1 MAIKPGAR
9 WIPGR
14 PRIKPGVARND
25 GPSGVIPNGRHDCK
39 AHAFVIPSEWHDRKT
54 HAFVIPGERRSRETR
69 DPQTGSDGHAAPE
82 FTQWIPARTLPRV
95 RNDSGVRERGV
106 TLVELVVVMTLLGII
121 AAVAAVALRDPVRA
135 YADSNRRAELTDMAD
150 TALRRMARDIR
161 LALPNSVR
169 VSGTNLE
176 LLLTKTGGRYREQQ
190 NGAGQGNVLDFALP
204 DTQFDTL
211 GTMSNIPAPIAN
223 GDILGVYNLY
233 ADPGITS
240 ANAYTFGSGNC
251 SAADSPNCNTTAI
264 SGTSAG
270 ALPNE
275 TRIRFAARQFPHA
288 SPGNRFHVVQGPVT
302 YECAPG
308 PRDAQGNATGTLK
321 RISGYTI
328 ALNQPTGAGFGTSAL
343 LAGNVAGCDITY
355 NPLVLTQSLGLVSIS
370 LTLTRGGES
379 VRLYHEVHVTNIP

>member
-1 MAIKPGAR
+1 MRSPVTSLITEPPPH

-25 GPSGVIPNGRHDCK
+25 GWFGD
-39 AHAFVIPSEWHDRKT
+39 T
-54 HAFVIPGERRSRETR
+54 
-69 DPQTGSDGHAAPE
+69 
-82 FTQWIPARTLPRV
+82 
-95 RNDSGVRERGV
+95 RERGV

-161 LALPNSVR
+161 LALPNSLR

-176 LLLTKTGGRYREQQ
+176 LLLTRTGGRYREQQ
-190 NGAGQGNVLDFALP
+190 NDTGQGDVLDFAAP

-211 GTMSNIPAPIAN
+211 GTMSVVPASTQN
-223 GDILGVYNLY
+223 GDILVVYNLFSDS
-233 ADPGITS
+233 AITTS
-240 ANAYTFGSGNC
+240 NAYTFGSGNC
-251 SAADSPNCNTTAI
+251 TASDSPNCNTSTI

-270 ALPNE
+270 ALVNE
-275 TRIRFAARQFPHA
+275 TRIDFAVRRFPHA

-302 YECAPG
+302 YECVPG
-308 PRDAQGNATGTLK
+308 ALDAQGNATGTLT
-321 RISGYTI
+321 RITNYTI
-328 ALNQPTGAGFGTSAL
+328 ALNQPTGAGFGTRAL
-343 LAGNVAGCDITY
+343 LANNVAACNITY

-370 LTLTRGGES
+370 LTLTHGGES